1 MILHILNR
9 LDQAPL
15 VWSPAATSERRQCN
29 LCETTSVR
37 SGLPFQGKTLS
48 GHSAVKNAAHTTT
61 GDFTR
66 VVRKTRGLQP
76 WRRVFHAACGLTMVA
91 LVEYGGL
98 DTGVILLLL
107 GGGMLASLT
116 LDWVRLRIPGAN
128 FIFFRW
134 FAALASPR
142 EARRVA
148 SSTWFLMGVLAT
160 LLIAPAHLFA
170 PAVLVLALADPA
182 ASVVG
187 RLWGGHSLGKGSWE
201 GTITFF
207 LVACAVTFP
216 FVGLPGALVAAV
228 SVAIF
233 EVLPTGVDDN
243 LTVPVAT
250 ALVLWLVESAGRA
263 LAGV

>member
-1 MILHILNR
+1 MK
-9 LDQAPL
+9 D
-15 VWSPAATSERRQCN
+15 T
-29 LCETTSVR
+29 
-37 SGLPFQGKTLS
+37 
-48 GHSAVKNAAHTTT
+48 AHKST

-76 WRRVFHAACGLTMVA
+76 WRRAFHASCGLMIVS

-107 GGGMLASLT
+107 GGGTLASLI
-116 LDWVRLRIPGAN
+116 LDWVRLRIPDAN

-142 EARRVA
+142 EARRIA

-187 RLWGGHSLGKGSWE
+187 RLWGRHSLGKGSWE
-201 GTITFF
+201 GTTAFF

-216 FVGLPGALVAAV
+216 FVGLPGALVAAGA
-228 SVAIF
+228 VATF

-243 LTVPVAT
+243 LTVPVVT
-250 ALVLWLVESAGRA
+250 GLVLWLVESAGRA

>member
-1 MILHILNR
+1 MK
-9 LDQAPL
+9 D
-15 VWSPAATSERRQCN
+15 T
-29 LCETTSVR
+29 
-37 SGLPFQGKTLS
+37 
-48 GHSAVKNAAHTTT
+48 AHKST

-76 WRRVFHAACGLTMVA
+76 WRRAFHAACGLTIVS

-107 GGGMLASLT
+107 GGGTLASLI
-116 LDWVRLRIPGAN
+116 LDWVRLRIPDAN

-134 FAALASPR
+134 FAPLASPR
-142 EARRVA
+142 EARRIA

-160 LLIAPAHLFA
+160 LLIVPAHLFT

-187 RLWGGHSLGKGSWE
+187 RLWGRHSLGKGSWE
-201 GTITFF
+201 GTTAFF

-216 FVGLPGALVAAV
+216 FVGLPGALVAAGA
-228 SVAIF
+228 VATF

-243 LTVPVAT
+243 LTVPVVT
-250 ALVLWLVESAGRA
+250 GLVLWLVESAGRA